1 MVRTAVVAGLVVAS
15 ACGGTASKQTP
26 ECVALIACVETLGLK
41 VNYGSTHGPNGSCW
55 SGTQAQADAC
65 TATCKTSLAE
75 LKASH
80 ADAGCT

>member
-1 MVRTAVVAGLVVAS
+1 MVRTAVVAGLV
-15 ACGGTASKQTP
+15 
-26 ECVALIACVETLGLK
+26 
-41 VNYGSTHGPNGSCW
+41 GSTHGPNGSCW

-80 ADAGCT
+80 SDAGCT